1 MKSSF
6 YSRSSPLIRQLKPK
20 LDIPRQTLSIQKI
33 AFSSDKQGKTLV
45 TIYPSQVN
53 ITSKDLIEMIE
64 EKRESIPVKNNT
76 YVLREE
82 ILYAIHNFA
91 SDENLPTTRNQVPNT
106 SNTAQMIEPKR
117 PTNAFILYR
126 TALRKK
132 IKALFPSFSNSDISK
147 FTGAMWKAADKE
159 VKEKYIKQ
167 AMECRALHKLMY
179 PDFEYNIKKEN
190 SEQIPSDCQKRPLS
204 GDSWDNYFDLCL
216 QNATMEL
223 GNFATCTTGD
233 LEENQVCSSWNSSV
247 NSTNENILSSNNLLL
262 EGYQESNEW
271 KEVCNIVSQ
280 FFPEDSDQNTLM
292 DDKLWAS
299 LGGIELI
306 KDKESEMPSYVESNA
321 NSR

>member
-1 MKSSF
+1 MKSSI
-6 YSRSSPLIRQLKPK
+6 YSKTSLLTRQLRPK
-20 LDIPRQTLSIQKI
+20 LDIAKKTLSIQKLT
-33 AFSSDKQGKTLV
+33 FSSDTEGKTFV
-45 TIYPSQVN
+45 TIYPSQVY

-64 EKRESIPVKNNT
+64 EKKESIPVKNNNCI
-76 YVLREE
+76 LRDE

-91 SDENLPTTRNQVPNT
+91 SNETTNIPENRISDT
-106 SNTAQMIEPKR
+106 SNTAQMTEPKR

-132 IKALFPSFSNSDISK
+132 IKTLFPSFNNNDISK

-167 AMECRALHKLMY
+167 AMECRALHKKMY

-190 SEQIPSDCQKRPLS
+190 TEQAASSCKKEDLS
-204 GDSWDNYFDLCL
+204 GERWDNYFDQCL
-216 QNATMEL
+216 QNATMEFFNE
-223 GNFATCTTGD
+223 GRTIGD
-233 LEENQVCSSWNSSV
+233 LRNNQGGYDWIDGGNNSNGLLV
-247 NSTNENILSSNNLLL
+247 NSNSLLF

-271 KEVCNIVSQ
+271 KDVCNIVSQ

-299 LGGIELI
+299 LGGMDLMIDKGYEL
-306 KDKESEMPSYVESNA
+306 PSYIEDNESGI
-321 NSR
+321 

>member
-1 MKSSF
+1 MKTSFYTKSS
-6 YSRSSPLIRQLKPK
+6 PVTRQLRPK
-20 LDIPRQTLSIQKI
+20 LDIPKQTLSIQKLT
-33 AFSSDKQGKTLV
+33 FSSNKEGKTFV
-45 TIYPSQVN
+45 TIYPSQVY

-64 EKRESIPVKNNT
+64 EKKESIPVKNNNCI
-76 YVLREE
+76 LRDD

-91 SDENLPTTRNQVPNT
+91 SDENTTTPENHISDLT
-106 SNTAQMIEPKR
+106 NTAQTTEPKR

-167 AMECRALHKLMY
+167 AMECRALHKQMY
-179 PDFEYNIKKEN
+179 PNFEYNIKKET
-190 SEQIPSDCQKRPLS
+190 SDQAASVSQKQDLS
-204 GDSWDNYFDLCL
+204 GDRWDNYFDQCL
-216 QNATMEL
+216 QNATMEFF
-223 GNFATCTTGD
+223 NENHSVGD
-233 LEENQVCSSWNSSV
+233 LKNDQGSSNWIDNVNPNVISV
-247 NSTNENILSSNNLLL
+247 NSNNLLF

-299 LGGIELI
+299 LGGMDLIIDKGYEL
-306 KDKESEMPSYVESNA
+306 PSYIEDNE
-321 NSR
+321 NSH